1 MSVNSDRLV
10 MKMVVI
16 ISMVVRFAPRA
27 ASMNSGLK
35 KVVTYVV
42 IKRRIVGR

>member
-1 MSVNSDRLV
+1 MSVSSERLD

-27 ASMNSGLK
+27 ASKNSDLK

-42 IKRRIVGR
+42 IMRRVVGR

>member
-1 MSVNSDRLV
+1 
-10 MKMVVI
+10 MKIVVI

-27 ASMNSGLK
+27 ASKNSGLK

-42 IKRRIVGR
+42 TISRIVGRYVRGGGN